1 MALIFFGGSMK
12 KIIEYLKNDK
22 QFKCQTIA
30 FAVVVLVLTI
40 ALIVF
45 AKSNLK

>member
-1 MALIFFGGSMK
+1 MK

-22 QFKCQTIA
+22 QFKAQTIL
-30 FAVVVLVLTI
+30 FAIAVLVLTI